1 MNWDIPVQLITA
13 LLGSLGF
20 GMLFGIK
27 SRYYPFA
34 AFGGLLSWGM
44 YILMMCFTEHI
55 FISCFLASAFSA
67 LYSEIVAR
75 VKKAPATL
83 FFISAV
89 IPLIPGSSL
98 YYTCS
103 HAVSRQWELVR
114 AFGYQT
120 MQWALAIAAGGCVV
134 WAALIMTERIKSAK
148 QAK

>member
-1 MNWDIPVQLITA
+1 MNWGIIIQLITA

-20 GMLFGIK
+20 AMLFGIK
-27 SRYYPFA
+27 PRYYPFA
-34 AFGGLLSWGM
+34 ALGGLLSWGT
-44 YILMMCFTEHI
+44 YLICLNSFEHM
-55 FISCFLASAFSA
+55 FISCLIASAVSA

-83 FFISAV
+83 FYISAV

-103 HAVSRQWELVR
+103 YAVSRQWEQVR
-114 AFGYQT
+114 IFGYQT
-120 MQWALAIAAGGCVV
+120 MQWALAIAAGGCIV
-134 WAALIMTERIKSAK
+134 WAVLIMAERIKAAK